1 LQQESIVWF
10 ALRDVANPNQLGVS
24 CKSFQLRTDVGDRR
38 STHPTTPRMNDALWP
53 VREAIE
59 SLPASAAPELP
70 QIPEIRCALVRASDH
85 SEGNHDAAMP
95 SNHQSKRIRVGH
107 KPRMLMSI
115 NTHHSSPIYSLCSEG
130 PSELSIGRHFISHH
144 SSAWLR
150 TKVL

>member
-1 LQQESIVWF
+1 M
-10 ALRDVANPNQLGVS
+10 R
-24 CKSFQLRTDVGDRR
+24 
-38 STHPTTPRMNDALWP
+38 LWP

-70 QIPEIRCALVRASDH
+70 KIPEIRCALVRASDH

-107 KPRMLMSI
+107 KPRNADEHQCASFIAYPIALPAEAP
-115 NTHHSSPIYSLCSEG
+115 SSCQLDDTSFPTNPYV
-130 PSELSIGRHFISHH
+130 
-144 SSAWLR
+144 WLR